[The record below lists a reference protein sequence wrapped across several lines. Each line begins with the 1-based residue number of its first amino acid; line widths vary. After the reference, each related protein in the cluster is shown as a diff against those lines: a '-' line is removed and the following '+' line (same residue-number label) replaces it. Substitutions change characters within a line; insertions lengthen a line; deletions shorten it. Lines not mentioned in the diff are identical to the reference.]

1 MTFSSPQ
8 KKILVVDDHPYIVD
22 EICEFLESSGY
33 VCVPCHSSRQ
43 AIQLFHDDPSIN
55 LVLCD
60 LLMPEYDGV
69 ELFQALKLIAGTT
82 RVFEAIMLT
91 GFGDKQD
98 VIRALRE
105 GFSDYYQKPVDLNE
119 LLAGLKR
126 REKALLERQTS
137 TQHLGDLSQKLYTL
151 IDSINDLSQDI
162 GQVHLAD
169 SATSMFTNR
178 ENSTAEAAP
187 PIFNQLSPRQLQ
199 VAQLVSTG
207 QTNFQIACEMGIT
220 ENTVKLYVSQVLR
233 LTETRN
239 RTQLALALTPGNSR
253 THPRSPAY

>member
-22 EICEFLESSGY
+22 ELCEFLESSGY
-33 VCVPCHSSRQ
+33 VCIPCHSSRQ
-43 AIQLFHDDPSIN
+43 AIQLFHDDPAIN

-69 ELFQALKLIAGTT
+69 ELVQALRQIAGKT

-91 GFGDKQD
+91 GYGDKQD

-105 GFSDYYQKPVDLNE
+105 GFSDYFQKPVDLNE

-162 GQVHLAD
+162 GNTHLANA
-169 SATSMFTNR
+169 STTMLTNR
-178 ENSTAEAAP
+178 GKSYTEAAP
-187 PIFNQLSPRQLQ
+187 PSFDQLSPRQLQ

-233 LTETRN
+233 LTETKN
-239 RTQLALALTPGNSR
+239 RTQLALALTPGHSK
-253 THPRSPAY
+253 TSQRSSAY